1 MKATYIQNR
10 NGYIFLALYMVIFLL
25 GVNSASALNDV
36 TVRLYDQREIM
47 AGDYTALCQDHE
59 GFLWIGT
66 DAGLKRFDGNRCDI
80 YRNDELDAGSLS
92 NNKIVSLFCDSHG
105 RMWIGTA
112 NGLNFF
118 DSDRDAFRLVN
129 LPGVSLNG
137 FITDITEL
145 PAGDILF
152 LVAGVGLYTVA
163 PSCSTGSDDVVEAK
177 RYKIGFDEESGISQ
191 MVNLGKEGLAIS
203 TRSGEVASISHGRQV
218 EILARVDGNVTQI
231 SPEDS
236 SNFIVTTQ
244 YEAFR
249 LDMSNRTLV
258 PLSIDG
264 NETIK
269 ITDIHSNGDV
279 TYIATAGSGMWS
291 VRRGSTKISRVHGL
305 YSSTFDLSSL
315 KVGCVFTDKGDNLW
329 FGCGHKGLA
338 MAPSGNGSFTC
349 KALNEIL
356 RNESGAEMMCM
367 AVVGVNMV
375 VGLNNGS
382 VMVLEPS
389 GSVKTVRVS
398 NGAPV
403 TSLASYR
410 EGQVLVGVA
419 REGIWS
425 LDTKSLAVSSIV
437 KPSSPY
443 PGVVISVGKKGE
455 IVAAFGELGVL
466 RYDPSTKE
474 EKWFYPVGGSNLLSC
489 FYYAGIKAVSDG
501 KIWIGGYSGLACYDP
516 DADGLVPMDQ
526 TPFLKEVINDICE
539 SDGGVMLATD
549 RGLVEYSGNRGEIRK
564 MTMLDGLPDNGVCTL
579 ERDAS
584 GGIWIGTMNGL
595 AYYRDSE
602 SGIRT
607 FGGNQGLKG
616 TEYKFS
622 GKLPSGRIVMGNYDS
637 LVLFDPDSV
646 RQSTFG
652 GAVKVTGLFHNGKR
666 IISGDESASFCVK
679 SGSPSSPVA
688 VLLDYKDNAL
698 VVRVST
704 MDFRD
709 VSDLRYEWQI
719 DGEEDK
725 WHSSS
730 LGESL
735 IYLPPLQPG
744 KHLLRIRGCEND
756 VVSDIS
762 ELKIDV
768 KAPWYLS
775 NMAYAGYLIVL
786 CMIASLIYKVWKNK
800 REEEMYE
807 AKIRYFMDI
816 SHELRSPVTLMISP
830 VETLLKQDHSPE
842 TTSQLLTV
850 RRNAQ
855 RVLNL
860 VDQLLDLR
868 KIEKGKMRL
877 VFSPVDI
884 KAFVEELVE
893 MFRPMAEE
901 KELTMIFTCG
911 FDHLWVEADRDNL
924 DKILV
929 NLISNA
935 IKYTPKGGEVRVEL
949 FRTTDDTGSPRYA
962 VTVTDTGIGLDNK
975 VISHLFDRFYRNREH
990 HHGSASGFGIGLD
1003 LCMRLVQLHKG
1014 ELSARNREDGVKGS
1028 IFSLSL
1034 PLLPAVPTGSET
1046 DRDVKR
1052 PLLPDVVSG
1061 SADIQRMGKSSYRF
1075 RIMVV
1080 DDDEELREYVRNS
1093 LGPSYKVTALSSAE
1107 EALKE
1112 LADRHPD
1119 LIVTDIRMNG
1129 IDGFE
1134 LLRRVKGNMSTQH
1147 IPVILFSSANDAD
1160 DRTKGWKRG
1169 ADGYLA
1175 KPFNIE
1181 ELEGMIFGLLDTR
1194 SKLKGKFSGGH
1205 ESANAIVAPK
1215 VKGVDEDLMAKVN
1228 RYINDNIS
1236 EAAMNVD
1243 ALSEYVG
1250 LSRSQLHRRM
1260 KEIVGVAPSDYI
1272 RNVKLRKACEMLAG
1286 GDVDIAQVAY
1296 SLGFNAQSHF
1306 STLFKRYTGHT
1317 PTEYRALA
1325 KEGKLGE
1332 SDDDIR
1338 YDSI

>member
-1 MKATYIQNR
+1 MKATYIQEKS
-10 NGYIFLALYMVIFLL
+10 GLIFILSCLAVFVF
-25 GVNSASALNDV
+25 GVGSASALDDV
-36 TVRLYDQREIM
+36 TVRLYDQHEIM
-47 AGDYTALCQDHE
+47 AGTYNAIYQDHE
-59 GFLWIGT
+59 GFLWVGT

-80 YRNDELDAGSLS
+80 YRNDELDPESLS
-92 NNKIVSLFCDSHG
+92 NNGVISLLCDSKG

-112 NGLNFF
+112 NGLNYF
-118 DSDRDAFRLVN
+118 DESGDSFRIVR
-129 LPGVSLNG
+129 LPGLSLNG
-137 FITDITEL
+137 FISDIAEL
-145 PAGDILF
+145 PDGKLLF
-152 LVAGVGLYTVA
+152 LAAGIGLYTVDTA
-163 PSCSTGSDDVVEAK
+163 SLEKNADIVEAK
-177 RYKIGFDEESGISQ
+177 RYKFGFHDDSEISQ
-191 MVNLGKEGLAIS
+191 VISIGKDGLVLS
-203 TRSGEVASISHGRQV
+203 TRTGEVVRVHPDRRIES
-218 EILARVDGNVTQI
+218 LAKIDGNVTQI

-236 SNFIVTTQ
+236 GSLVVTTQ

-249 LDMSNRTLV
+249 LDMADHNLI
-258 PLSIDG
+258 PLAVDG

-269 ITDIHSNGDV
+269 ITDIHTSGGV
-279 TYIATAGSGMWS
+279 TYFATAGNGMWS
-291 VRRGSTKISRVHGL
+291 TRRGSDRISREVGL
-305 YSSTFDLSSL
+305 HSSSFDLSSL
-315 KVGCVFTDKGDNLW
+315 KIGCVFSDRSGNLW

-338 MAPSGNGSFTC
+338 MAPCSNSPFSC
-349 KALNEIL
+349 KSLNEVL
-356 RNESGAEMMCM
+356 RREGNAEMTCM
-367 AVVGVNMV
+367 AVCGEQIVL
-375 VGLNNGS
+375 GLNNGRI
-382 VMVLEPS
+382 LILDPD
-389 GSVKTVRVS
+389 GSVRSVHVS
-398 NGAPV
+398 KGAPV
-403 TSLASYR
+403 TSLASYPGGR
-410 EGQVLVGVA
+410 VLAGVS

-425 LDTKSLAVSSIV
+425 IDPKSLAVSSV
-437 KPSSPY
+437 VRPSSPY
-443 PGVVISVGKKGE
+443 PGVVISVGNQGE
-455 IVAAFGELGVL
+455 VIAAFGELGVL
-466 RYDPSTKE
+466 RYNPTTKE

-489 FYYAGIKAVSDG
+489 FYYAGITTGHDG
-501 KIWIGGYSGLACYDP
+501 KVWIGGYSGLACYDP

-526 TPFLKEVINDICE
+526 TPLLREVVNDICE
-539 SDGGVMLATD
+539 SDNGVILATNK
-549 RGLVEYSGNRGEIRK
+549 GMMEYSRNEGELWK
-564 MTMLDGLPDNGVCTL
+564 KTMLDGLPDNGVCTL
-579 ERDAS
+579 ERDAA

-595 AYYRDSE
+595 AYYKDRE

-607 FGGNQGLKG
+607 FGGALGLKRM
-616 TEYKFS
+616 EFKFS
-622 GKLPSGRIVMGNYDS
+622 GRLSSGRIVMGNYDS
-637 LVLFDPDSV
+637 LVVFDPDSV
-646 RQSTFG
+646 KQSTFG

-666 IISGDESASFCVK
+666 IISGKD
-679 SGSPSSPVA
+679 SGSTYVQAGSPTSPEA
-688 VLLDYKDNAL
+688 VLLDHKDNAL
-698 VVRVST
+698 VVRLST

-719 DGEEDK
+719 DDEDDR

-730 LGESL
+730 PGESL
-735 IYLPPLQPG
+735 IYLPPLQSG
-744 KHLLRIRGCEND
+744 KHVLRIRGCEND
-756 VVSDIS
+756 VVSEVS
-762 ELKIDV
+762 ELKINV
-768 KAPWYLS
+768 KAPWYLT
-775 NMAYAGYLIVL
+775 NMAYTGYLIVL

-830 VETLLKQDHSPE
+830 VETLLKQKHSPE

-884 KAFVEELVE
+884 RIFVEELVE

-901 KELTMIFTCG
+901 KELSLVFSCS

-935 IKYTPKGGEVRVEL
+935 IKYTPKGGSVLVEL
-949 FRTTDDTGSPRYA
+949 KREDDVTGAPRYV

-990 HHGSASGFGIGLD
+990 HHGYASGFGIGLD

-1014 ELSARNREDGVKGS
+1014 ELTARNRDDGVKGS
-1028 IFSLSL
+1028 VFSVSL
-1034 PLLPAVPTGSET
+1034 PLLSAVPSES
-1046 DRDVKR
+1046 DPIQEPKR

-1061 SADIQRMGKSSYRF
+1061 LGESQKSGKSSYRF

-1080 DDDEELREYVRNS
+1080 DDDSELREYVKSN
-1093 LGPSYKVTALSSAE
+1093 LGASYKVTAVSSAE
-1107 EALKE
+1107 EAMKE
-1112 LADRHPD
+1112 LADKHPD
-1119 LIVTDIRMNG
+1119 LIVTDIRMKG

-1134 LLRRVKGNMSTQH
+1134 LLRRIKSNMSTQH
-1147 IPVILFSSANDAD
+1147 IPVILFSSSNGAD
-1160 DRTKGWKRG
+1160 DRLKGWKRG

-1181 ELEGMIFGLLDTR
+1181 ELEGMIFGLLETR
-1194 SKLKGKFSGGH
+1194 SKLKGKFSGQH
-1205 ESANAIVAPK
+1205 ESADKIAAPK
-1215 VKGVDEDLMAKVN
+1215 VKGVDEDLMSKVN
-1228 RYINDNIS
+1228 KYINDNIS
-1236 EAAMNVD
+1236 EVAMNVD

-1325 KEGKLGE
+1325 KDGKLGE
-1332 SDDDIR
+1332 SDGSIR
-1338 YDSI
+1338 